1 MFCRFY
7 INFIFVYKMEKT
19 LEEILLEQLDQPV
32 TLKNGSVAVNPRTGE
47 PLMPEEA
54 ICMSIV
60 QKAMKGDIQAATYIN
75 NVKKMAK
82 HGRKK

>member
-1 MFCRFY
+1 MR
-7 INFIFVYKMEKT
+7 
-19 LEEILLEQLDQPV
+19 
-32 TLKNGSVAVNPRTGE
+32 LKNGSVAENPRTGE

-82 HGRKK
+82 NGRKK

>member
-1 MFCRFY
+1 MSVFY
-7 INFIFVYKMEKT
+7 INFIFVCKMEKT
-19 LEEILLEQLDQPV
+19 LEEILLEQLEQPV
-32 TLKNGSVAVNPRTGE
+32 RLKNGSVAENPRTGE

-60 QKAMKGDIQAATYIN
+60 QKAMKGDIQAASYIN